1 MITSNGMMKKKCK
14 HSISYIFIFHS
25 ITLIMPSGRVE
36 NST

>member
-1 MITSNGMMKKKCK
+1 MITSDGMMKKKRK

-25 ITLIMPSGRVE
+25 ISLIMPSGRVG